1 MELRQLR
8 YLVTVVEEGGFTR
21 AAARLHLAQPGLS
34 AQIRQLERELG
45 QPLLDRSHRSVT
57 LTETGRAVLPYARA
71 ALAAADAVR
80 ETADAFTGLLRG
92 RVSLGLVPGAA
103 GHAFDIPSFLADFHD
118 AHPALEIA
126 LTEDSS
132 ERMQTALLAG
142 ELDMALLGPTE
153 ETPPHGL
160 SFQTV
165 IDVPLV
171 ALAAAGDP
179 LFERAGAT
187 SVPLAGLRDR
197 ALICLPRGTGVRAAL
212 ERACGRAGFRPRVAF
227 EAAAPPVL
235 VQLAARGLG
244 VAILPGGEG
253 HREAGDGATV
263 GGTAVRTLAIVD
275 PAMRARIAL
284 AWRSTGPASP
294 AAKALLDSLR
304 GRLRASL
311 PTTTTTAGGAGPGP
325 AGT

>member
-34 AQIRQLERELG
+34 AQIRQLEKELG

-80 ETADAFTGLLRG
+80 ETVDAYTGLLRG
-92 RVSLGLVPGAA
+92 RVRLGLVSGATA
-103 GHAFDIPSFLADFHD
+103 HAFDIASFLADFHE

-126 LTEDSS
+126 LTEDAS
-132 ERMQTALLAG
+132 ERMQAALLAG
-142 ELDMALLGPTE
+142 ELDVALLGPTE
-153 ETPPHGL
+153 EAVPSGL
-160 SFQTV
+160 SFETV
-165 IDVPLV
+165 LDVPLV
-171 ALAAAGDP
+171 VLAAAGDP
-179 LFERAGAT
+179 LFERAAGT

-212 ERACGRAGFRPRVAF
+212 ERACGRAGFRPRVTF
-227 EAAAPPVL
+227 EAAAPHVL

-244 VAILPGGEG
+244 IAVLPGGEG
-253 HREAGDGATV
+253 HRADAAGG
-263 GGTAVRTLAIVD
+263 
-275 PAMRARIAL
+275 PALRSLTIAEPVIRARVAL
-284 AWRSTGPASP
+284 AWSSGGPASP
-294 AAKALLDSLR
+294 AAKVLLDSLR
-304 GRLRASL
+304 GRLRESL
-311 PTTTTTAGGAGPGP
+311 
-325 AGT
+325 